1 MQIDPQSSGVSGPVV
16 PGSAVLPRVMTRVDA
31 VAVVVGSIIG
41 SGIFL
46 KPGVAAASL
55 PYFGPIV
62 CVWVGVGVVTL
73 FGSLAL
79 AELAAML
86 PHAGGPYVY
95 LREAYGRLPAF
106 LWGWTEFWI
115 IRTGSLGALA
125 CATAIYLDRVVDLGR
140 GGEELLAI
148 AIVVSLSAAN
158 MLGTRW
164 GAGLQTFT
172 AAIKALFLL
181 AVIVLPFAL
190 RRSSSEMLAPVWP
203 EAASADLLRGI
214 GAAMIAVLWPYDGW
228 INIGPVAEEIREPQ
242 RNVPLALG
250 VGMLIVISLYVLA
263 NVSYHST
270 LPMASVRG
278 SDAVASDLLSA
289 LLPGIGGTIA
299 AIGVA
304 CSTFGAVNSNLL
316 TGPRIYFAMARD
328 GLLPAAVRRIHPRFQ
343 TPFNAILMQC
353 VWSLVL
359 ICAAYALNE
368 RPIDVFDTLTN
379 FVVFGGSV
387 FYALAVAAVFVLRLR
402 RPEWERPYRT
412 WGYPWTPALYLLM
425 FFAAMAY
432 MFYGQPL
439 ESLAGI
445 SLIAAGLVYY
455 VLACKA
461 KGR

>member
-1 MQIDPQSSGVSGPVV
+1 V
-16 PGSAVLPRVMTRVDA
+16 ALPRVMSRLDA

-55 PYFGPIV
+55 PYFGPII
-62 CVWVGVGVVTL
+62 CVWIGMGLVTL

-140 GGEELLAI
+140 QGEELLAL
-148 AIVVSLSAAN
+148 AIVVGLSGAN
-158 MLGTRW
+158 MVGTRW
-164 GAGLQTFT
+164 GAGLQTAT
-172 AAIKALFLL
+172 AAIKSLFLL
-181 AVIVLPFAL
+181 GVIVLPFAL
-190 RRSSSEMLAPVWP
+190 RRTSSEMLAPMWP
-203 EAASADLLRGI
+203 ETANADLLRGI

-228 INIGPVAEEIREPQ
+228 INIGPVAEEIRQPQ
-242 RNVPLALG
+242 RNVPLALA
-250 VGMLIVISLYVLA
+250 VGMGIVISLYVLA
-263 NVSYHST
+263 NVSYHAT
-270 LPMASVRG
+270 LPMQSVRG
-278 SDAVASDLLSA
+278 SDAVASDLLA
-289 LLPGIGGTIA
+289 TLLPGLGGTIA

-328 GLLPAAVRRIHPRFQ
+328 GLLPSAIRRVHPRFR
-343 TPFNAILMQC
+343 TPFNAILLQC
-353 VWSLVL
+353 VWSVIL
-359 ICAAYALNE
+359 IRTAYALKD
-368 RPIDVFDTLTN
+368 RPIEVFDTLTN
-379 FVVFGGSV
+379 FVVFGGSL
-387 FYALAVAAVFVLRLR
+387 FYALAVAAVFVLRRR
-402 RPEWERPYRT
+402 RPDLDRPYRT

-425 FFAAMAY
+425 FVAAMAY

-439 ESLAGI
+439 ESSAGM
-445 SLIAAGLVYY
+445 SLIAGGVAYYAVARRKAGQQP
-455 VLACKA
+455 
-461 KGR
+461 